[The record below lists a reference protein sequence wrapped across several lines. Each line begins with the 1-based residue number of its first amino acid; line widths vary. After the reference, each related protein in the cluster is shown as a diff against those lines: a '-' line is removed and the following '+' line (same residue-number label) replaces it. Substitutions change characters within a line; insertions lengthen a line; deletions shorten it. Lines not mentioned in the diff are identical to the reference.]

1 MPTRNPATNEPSE
14 AVTGNGHVDLN
25 SMRNW
30 QLRDAPSDPGI
41 ITDNKCSEG
50 TVFWDPSRAWLT
62 DAGLVFTL
70 LTLTV
75 KQRKEIFVWDFT
87 SAGDPRCT
95 RVPKGPTVVVMQ
107 NNVRC
112 LLAWKG
118 MYIFT
123 GGHKLAGWLLN
134 TKYPDPERGREA
146 GWFQHHN
153 EVRLIL
159 DHIRDDH

>member
-1 MPTRNPATNEPSE
+1 MPARNPARNKPSE

-41 ITDNKCSEG
+41 ITDNKWSEG
-50 TVFWDPSRAWLT
+50 TIFWDPSRAWLM
-62 DAGLVFTL
+62 DAEVIFAL

-75 KQRKEIFVWDFT
+75 KQRKEIF
-87 SAGDPRCT
+87 
-95 RVPKGPTVVVMQ
+95 GPTVVVMQ

-112 LLAWKG
+112 LLAWKD

-123 GGHKLAGWLLN
+123 GGHNLAGWLLN

-153 EVRLIL
+153 EVRHIL